1 MDAAHPDGYAP
12 IGRARRIRVASPVA
26 SHVRIAPMASP
37 DHDRQGRA
45 PSDVM
50 VVGDL
55 MVDVVTTHQALFE
68 PGIEA
73 AARIQLT
80 GGGSAATTAC
90 WLASFGDAPR
100 LLAAV
105 GDDDLGRRATSE
117 LAAAGVTMVGPAL
130 EGESTGTC
138 VVLLGPDGERT
149 MLADRAANDRLPVSA
164 VVASLDPLPGWV
176 HLGGHALLGEGSRNA
191 GKAAISA
198 ALAAGCVVSVDAA
211 SATALRSVGAEAFLD
226 WIEGASIVL
235 ANDDEIEA
243 LGGVQSVLSRVS
255 SVVVKHG
262 SAGATWTDGVET
274 TLADGL
280 PVDLID
286 TTGAGDAFAAGWIA
300 AVRAGDGV
308 QAALTAAVAGGATAV
323 SLEGAR
329 PG

>member
-1 MDAAHPDGYAP
+1 MSDRTHPSPTDATADLSSVGDASDV
-12 IGRARRIRVASPVA
+12 GAR
-26 SHVRIAPMASP
+26 
-37 DHDRQGRA
+37 
-45 PSDVM
+45 SDVM
-50 VVGDL
+50 VIGDI
-55 MVDVVTTHQALFE
+55 MVDVVAAHRE
-68 PGIEA
+68 PIESGTDVS
-73 AARIQLT
+73 ARIT
-80 GGGSAATTAC
+80 VAGGGSAANTAC
-90 WLASFGDAPR
+90 WLASFAETPR

-138 VVLLGPDGERT
+138 VVLLGSGGERT
-149 MLADRAANDRLPVSA
+149 MLPDRAANDRLPVSA

-176 HLGGHALLGEGSRNA
+176 HLCGYALLGEGSRNA

-211 SATALRSVGAEAFLD
+211 SAAALRSIGAKAFLD

-235 ANDDEIEA
+235 ADDDEIGA
-243 LGGVQSVLSRVS
+243 LGGVQPVLARVS
-255 SVVVKHG
+255 SVAVKHG

-274 TLADGL
+274 ALADGL

-300 AVRAGDGV
+300 AIRSGDGV
-308 QAALTAAVAGGATAV
+308 HAALTAAVAAGATAV
-323 SLEGAR
+323 SLEGGR
-329 PG
+329 PT